1 MCAPV
6 NHAATTRR
14 CSSVARTSAFQAER
28 RGFESRH
35 LLSLAHSS
43 VVEHGPDKAGVPRSS
58 RGGPME
64 NNMKC
69 YWLSSK
75 KMTVLVEVQ
84 DGRIIQAAPVVRKF
98 IGQPVQ
104 NLIRWMRKQGGLRI
118 EELDARV
125 A

>member
-1 MCAPV
+1 
-6 NHAATTRR
+6 
-14 CSSVARTSAFQAER
+14 
-28 RGFESRH
+28 
-35 LLSLAHSS
+35 
-43 VVEHGPDKAGVPRSS
+43 
-58 RGGPME
+58 
-64 NNMKC
+64 MKC